1 MPAVRDSP
9 GRRTYNLAETDWFV
23 IRTMTELPLDSAASV
38 PASADGGAHRLPF
51 WVLARCRAAQLRN
64 TVDQQIREAPGRAFL
79 VLLVLLLIWVAL
91 YEVLKVVLHQ
101 IERYELVALVA
112 KQQIFVHFFLVLSVM
127 LAFSNA
133 ILAFSTLFGRQEAG
147 HLLSLP
153 APPRHVICL
162 KWLEGMLLSSWS
174 FMLLGVPLMLAVA
187 GNTDVQWYYFPLFVG
202 HFVAFVIIPA
212 TLGLLVA
219 WAVAMW
225 APRQPLTVALWC
237 GALVLGVAGLWMWSA
252 MRNAD
257 GSEEWFRHFYSQ
269 ISLARQPL
277 LPSTWTAK
285 GVFAAIERRADVSLI
300 YLAAVLANG
309 AFFSWL
315 TINILGGTWSR
326 AYSRTQ
332 QGRAFG
338 QIRDGWFTAVL
349 SAVLFPYLPQ
359 RLRTMALKDLRGFA
373 RDPAQW
379 TQMVIMLGLLVIY
392 ALNLRR
398 LPFDLTTPGVQAAVA
413 FLNLTTVSL
422 ILATFTSRFV
432 FPLLSLE
439 SQQLWLLGL
448 LPTHRSS
455 VLLVKFVFSLTI
467 TGVSAL
473 VVMGLAIR
481 ALQLPAEWARLQMA
495 VCLAICVGLSG
506 LSVGIGARFPVFGQ
520 RNPARIASGFG
531 GTFNLIASMLFVGIE
546 MAGMAY
552 AGLLRLGT
560 SFPVLDDVHAPLWL
574 IPALLLLGG
583 GVAGL
588 SLLVGARHFERLEY

>member
-1 MPAVRDSP
+1 MA
-9 GRRTYNLAETDWFV
+9 
-23 IRTMTELPLDSAASV
+23 ELPLSSSLTPPRGATPAA
-38 PASADGGAHRLPF
+38 PTFAF
-51 WVLARCRAAQLRN
+51 WVLLRARAAQLRN
-64 TVDQQIREAPGRAFL
+64 TIDQQIREAPGRAFM
-79 VLLVLLLIWVAL
+79 VLIVLLLIWGAL
-91 YEVLKVVLHQ
+91 YQVLKAVLHQ
-101 IERYELVALVA
+101 VERYELVALVA
-112 KQQIFVHFFLVLSVM
+112 KQQIFVHFFLVLAVM

-174 FMLLGVPLMLAVA
+174 FLLLGVPLMLAVA
-187 GNTDVQWYYFPLFVG
+187 GNTDVEWYYFPLFIG

-237 GALVLGVAGLWMWSA
+237 GTLVLGIAGIWLWSA
-252 MRNAD
+252 MRDAD
-257 GSEEWFRHFYSQ
+257 GSEEWLRRFYSQ
-269 ISLARQPL
+269 VSLARQPL

-285 GVFAAIERRADVSLI
+285 GVFAAIERRADVSLV
-300 YLAAVLANG
+300 YLGAVLANG

-315 TINILGGTWSR
+315 TINILGSTWPS

-332 QGRAFG
+332 HGRAFG
-338 QIRDGWFTAVL
+338 QIRDGWFTA
-349 SAVLFPYLPQ
+349 AVATVCFPYLPRQ
-359 RLRTMALKDLRGFA
+359 LRTMVLKDLRGFA

-379 TQMVIMLGLLVIY
+379 TQMVIMLGLLMIY
-392 ALNLRR
+392 AVNLKR

-448 LPTHRSS
+448 LPTRRSS
-455 VLLVKFVFSLTI
+455 VLLVKFVFSLTV
-467 TGVSAL
+467 TGLAAL
-473 VVMGLAIR
+473 IVMGLAIR
-481 ALQLPAEWARLQMA
+481 ALELPAEWARLQLA
-495 VCLAICVGLSG
+495 ICLAICIGLSG

-531 GTFNLIASMLFVGIE
+531 GTFNLIASMLFVAVE
-546 MAGMAY
+546 MSGLAY
-552 AGLLRLGT
+552 AGLLRLGD
-560 SFPVLDDVHAPLWL
+560 SLSPLGDIHIAVWL
-574 IPALLLLGG
+574 IPALLLFGIL
-583 GVAGL
+583 VAAV
-588 SLLVGARHFERLEY
+588 SLLIGARHFERLEY

>member
-1 MPAVRDSP
+1 MRRDNP
-9 GRRTYNLAETDWFV
+9 GRRPYNLAENEWFV
-23 IRTMTELPLDSAASV
+23 IHVMAELPHNPGSSGLSDVKAAG
-38 PASADGGAHRLPF
+38 PRFAF
-51 WVLARCRAAQLRN
+51 WTLLCCRAAQLRN
-64 TVDQQIREAPGRAFL
+64 AVDQQLREAPGRVSL
-79 VLLVLLLIWVAL
+79 VFLVLLLIWGAL
-91 YEVLKVVLHQ
+91 YQVLKAVLHQ

-112 KQQIFVHFFLVLSVM
+112 KQQIFVHFFLVLAVM

-133 ILAFSTLFGRQEAG
+133 ILAFSTLFSRQEAG

-153 APPRHVICL
+153 APTRHVICL

-174 FMLLGVPLMLAVA
+174 FLLLGVPLMLAVA
-187 GNTDVQWYYFPLFVG
+187 GNTDVEWYYFPLFIG

-219 WAVAMW
+219 WAIAMW
-225 APRQPLTVALWC
+225 APHQPLTVAIWC
-237 GALVLGVAGLWMWSA
+237 GTLVLGVAGLWLWSV

-257 GSEEWFRHFYSQ
+257 GSEEWLRNFYSQ
-269 ISLARQPL
+269 VSLARQPM

-285 GVFAAIERRADVSLI
+285 GVFAAIERRADISLT

-315 TINILGGTWSR
+315 TINILSSTWPS

-332 QGRAFG
+332 QGRAFD
-338 QIRDGWFTAVL
+338 QIRDGWFTAALGTVF
-349 SAVLFPYLPQ
+349 FPYLPRRQ
-359 RLRTMALKDLRGFA
+359 RTMVLKDLRGFA
-373 RDPAQW
+373 RDPTQW

-392 ALNLRR
+392 AINLRR

-448 LPTHRSS
+448 LPTRRSS
-455 VLLVKFVFSLTI
+455 VLLVKFVFALTVTSL
-467 TGVSAL
+467 SAL
-473 VVMGLAIR
+473 VVMGLAVR
-481 ALQLPAEWARLQMA
+481 ALQLPAEWAQLQLA
-495 VCLAICVGLSG
+495 VCFAICIGLSG

-531 GTFNLIASMLFVGIE
+531 GTFNLIASMLFVAIE
-546 MAGMAY
+546 MAGLAY
-552 AGLLRLGT
+552 AGLIRLGDNF
-560 SFPVLDDVHAPLWL
+560 SPLSEIHVSVWL
-574 IPALLLLGG
+574 VPALLLLGVL
-583 GVAGL
+583 VAAI
-588 SLLVGARHFERLEY
+588 SLLIGARHFERLEY